1 MKVLIFGA
9 NGKMGQE
16 MTKYLEMKDEKVVC
30 VDKHNRELL
39 QSTKVDIIVDF
50 STANALC
57 ENLEYAKNSNTPI
70 VIATTGHTSENM
82 KKIEQASKFIPI
94 FMSSNFSLMFNVLN
108 RLLRNIRLLKDCD
121 FAIEEMHHKQKK
133 DSPSGSAIML
143 VKTLNNQK
151 ISPQVVSL
159 RLGNVVGEHKV
170 HIVGDYENLTFSHSA
185 KNRQVFCQ
193 GAYTACKFLLTKKS
207 GLFDMENLIDCM

>member
-9 NGKMGQE
+9 SGKMGQE
-16 MTKYLEMKDEKVVC
+16 MQKYLAMQSEKVVC
-30 VDKHNRELL
+30 VDKDNRKVLKN
-39 QSTKVDIIVDF
+39 TKVDIIVDF

-57 ENLEYAKNSNTPI
+57 KNLEYAKNSNTPI
-70 VIATTGHTSENM
+70 VIATTGHSDENVQR
-82 KKIEQASKFIPI
+82 IEQASKSIPI

-108 RLLRNIRLLKDCD
+108 RLLQNIGLLKSCD
-121 FAIEEMHHKQKK
+121 FAIEETHHKQKK
-133 DSPSGSAIML
+133 DSPSGSAKML

-170 HIVGDYENLTFSHSA
+170 HIVGDYENLTFSHSV
-185 KNRQVFCQ
+185 KSRQVFCQ

>member
-1 MKVLIFGA
+1 MKVLILGA
-9 NGKMGQE
+9 SGKMGQE

-39 QSTKVDIIVDF
+39 NNTKVDIIVDF
-50 STANALC
+50 STIYALG
-57 ENLEYAKNSNTPI
+57 ENLEYAQKNNTPI
-70 VIATTGHTSENM
+70 VIATTGHTKENLQ
-82 KKIEQASKFIPI
+82 KIKQVSKSIPV
-94 FMSSNFSLMFNVLN
+94 FLSSNFSLMFNVLN
-108 RLLRNIRLLKDCD
+108 RLLRNIRLLKNCD

-133 DSPSGSAIML
+133 DSPSGSAKML
-143 VKTLNNQK
+143 VKTLNNQD
-151 ISPQVVSL
+151 ITPQVVSL

-170 HIVGDYENLTFSHSA
+170 HIVGDYESLTISHSA